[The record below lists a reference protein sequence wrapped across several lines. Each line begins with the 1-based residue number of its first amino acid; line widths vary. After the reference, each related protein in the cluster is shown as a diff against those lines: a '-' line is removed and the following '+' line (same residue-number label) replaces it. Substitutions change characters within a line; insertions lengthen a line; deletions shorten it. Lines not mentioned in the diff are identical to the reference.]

1 MIILY
6 MRLKSK
12 DLIFGIEAKK
22 LRDVF
27 RKSSWGNMS
36 IEFFREELNLSK
48 EMANDIL
55 NRMIED
61 GYLAKQKNED
71 DYLELLTKANA
82 IRNAKFIKPI
92 TREIAEQYVHE
103 LIEKSKQMN
112 ADDYY
117 IMRVDEIYAFGSY
130 ITDSI
135 DCQDIDLVVVLK
147 KKQDLSF
154 DETVKINY
162 SRAPYGRTI
171 FEQAS
176 WAKDIEPM
184 KFLKGK
190 NRYYSFHEKKDA
202 ENASD
207 GNLKLIWKNN

>member
-1 MIILY
+1 MK
-6 MRLKSK
+6 LKSK

-27 RKSSWGNMS
+27 RKCPWGNMD
-36 IEFFREELNLSK
+36 IEFFREELKLTKKASK
-48 EMANDIL
+48 QIL
-55 NRMIED
+55 DQMLEQ
-61 GYLAKQKNED
+61 GYLGKKKNED
-71 DYLELLTKANA
+71 GYLELLTKANA
-82 IRNAKFIKPI
+82 IRNTKFIKPI
-92 TREIAEQYVHE
+92 TREIAVKYVDE

-117 IMRVDEIYAFGSY
+117 IMCVDEIYAFGSY

-135 DCQDIDLVVVLK
+135 DCQDIDLAVILK
-147 KKQDLSF
+147 KKRDLSF

-176 WAKDIEPM
+176 WATDIEPM

-207 GNLKLIWKNN
+207 GNLKLIWKK

>member
-1 MIILY
+1 

-27 RKSSWGNMS
+27 RKCPWGNMD
-36 IEFFREELNLSK
+36 IEFFREELKLTKKASK
-48 EMANDIL
+48 QIL
-55 NRMIED
+55 DQMLKQ
-61 GYLAKQKNED
+61 GYLGKKKNED
-71 DYLELLTKANA
+71 GYLELLTKANA
-82 IRNAKFIKPI
+82 IRNTKFIKPI
-92 TREIAEQYVHE
+92 TREIAVKYVDE

-117 IMRVDEIYAFGSY
+117 IMCVDEIYAFGSY

-135 DCQDIDLVVVLK
+135 DCQDIDLAVILK
-147 KKQDLSF
+147 KKRDLSF

-171 FEQAS
+171 VEQAS
-176 WAKDIEPM
+176 WATDIEPM

-207 GNLKLIWKNN
+207 GNLKLIWKKN

>member
-1 MIILY
+1 

-27 RKSSWGNMS
+27 RKCPWGNMD
-36 IEFFREELNLSK
+36 IEFFREELKLTKKASK
-48 EMANDIL
+48 QIL
-55 NRMIED
+55 DQMLKQ
-61 GYLAKQKNED
+61 GYLGKKKNED
-71 DYLELLTKANA
+71 GYLELLTKANA
-82 IRNAKFIKPI
+82 IRNTKFIKPI
-92 TREIAEQYVHE
+92 TREIAVKYVDE

-117 IMRVDEIYAFGSY
+117 IMCVDEIYAFGSY

-135 DCQDIDLVVVLK
+135 DCQDIDLAVILK
-147 KKQDLSF
+147 KKRDLSF

-171 FEQAS
+171 VEQAS
-176 WAKDIEPM
+176 WATDIEPM

-207 GNLKLIWKNN
+207 GNLKLIWKK

>member
-1 MIILY
+1 

-27 RKSSWGNMS
+27 RKCPWGNMD
-36 IEFFREELNLSK
+36 IEFFREELKLTKKASK
-48 EMANDIL
+48 QIL
-55 NRMIED
+55 DQMLKQ
-61 GYLAKQKNED
+61 GYLGKKKNED
-71 DYLELLTKANA
+71 GYLELLTKANA
-82 IRNAKFIKPI
+82 IRNTKFIKPI
-92 TREIAEQYVHE
+92 TREIAVKYVDE

-117 IMRVDEIYAFGSY
+117 IMCVDEIYAFGSY

-135 DCQDIDLVVVLK
+135 DCQDIDLAVILK
-147 KKQDLSF
+147 KKRDLSF

-176 WAKDIEPM
+176 WATDIEPM

-207 GNLKLIWKNN
+207 GNLKLIWKK